1 MAREEIL
8 TESINLSTMELRNSL
23 PDNLLHLDLTW
34 TIPPSAENASV
45 LTETAAPSDLYFSA
59 LTINLLTYLLNKRRN
74 SNNTSFRAKKN
85 RLTQIHLE
93 NWSLKWSLCGD
104 GNRMM
109 FGLSFHMMPNN
120 CMFIFIWMC
129 FI

>member
-74 SNNTSFRAKKN
+74 SNNTSFRAKK
-85 RLTQIHLE
+85 T
-93 NWSLKWSLCGD
+93 G
-104 GNRMM
+104 
-109 FGLSFHMMPNN
+109 
-120 CMFIFIWMC
+120 
-129 FI
+129 